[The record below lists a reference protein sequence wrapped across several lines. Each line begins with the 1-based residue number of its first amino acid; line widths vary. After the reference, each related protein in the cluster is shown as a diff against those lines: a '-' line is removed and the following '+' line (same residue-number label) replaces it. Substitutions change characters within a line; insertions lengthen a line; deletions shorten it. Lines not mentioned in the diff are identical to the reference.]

1 MELVYFIISILLAV
15 FFFRELGRYDGP
27 KIPDRTQN
35 DIALGP
41 RSIFEREVTMNAFFM
56 RRMLSGSWFRAIWMF
71 GLWLAIPVFLLS
83 SGSVPDAAAIVF
95 ALPGGFALAV
105 ASYNV
110 RKRIRGR

>member
-41 RSIFEREVTMNAFFM
+41 RSIF
-56 RRMLSGSWFRAIWMF
+56 L
-71 GLWLAIPVFLLS
+71 
-83 SGSVPDAAAIVF
+83 
-95 ALPGGFALAV
+95 
-105 ASYNV
+105 
-110 RKRIRGR
+110 